1 MPPAVRIAPSL
12 LAADF
17 TKLAD
22 EVRRVED
29 AGAEWLHLDVM
40 DGHFVPNLTI
50 GPFIVE
56 AVRKITKM
64 RLDAHLM
71 ITDPQDYVGP
81 FVDAGADSVSFH
93 VEVAKD
99 PEAVIGKLRD
109 RKAGVGMVINPPT
122 PISKFPKA
130 LWSKIDLALVMTVNP
145 GFGGQSFIPEAL
157 DKVKAI
163 RAACPDLDIQVDGGI
178 KVGTAEKA
186 AAAGANVFVAGTAVF
201 RAPDPKAAVAAIR
214 ADAEKGRAKGASR

>member
-1 MPPAVRIAPSL
+1 MRPPVRIAPSL

-17 TKLAD
+17 TRLAD
-22 EVRRVED
+22 EVRRAED

-64 RLDAHLM
+64 KLDAHLM
-71 ITDPQDYVGP
+71 ITDPDAYAAP
-81 FVDAGADSVSFH
+81 FVSAGADSISFH
-93 VEVAKD
+93 VEVSKD
-99 PEAVIGKLRD
+99 PEATIGKLRD
-109 RKAGVGMVINPPT
+109 LKASVGMVINPPT

-145 GFGGQSFIPEAL
+145 GFGGQSFIPEVL
-157 DKVKAI
+157 EKVKAI
-163 RAACPDLDIQVDGGI
+163 RAERPEMDIQVDGGI
-178 KVGTAEKA
+178 KVGTAAQA

-201 RAPDPKAAVAAIR
+201 RASDPRAAVAAIR
-214 ADAEKGRAKGASR
+214 ADVEKGRASR